1 MRSYLATV
9 LSFILFFLCCQPVSA
24 EMKLVF
30 GVEDK
35 DWGGHYRWVDGQ
47 LKGIDADIVRRVA
60 AQLGYKVEFAPY
72 PWKRVLKMAER
83 KEIDGVLNL
92 APTKQRKRFLYFVST
107 PISEETSVFWVRRG
121 SRFEFS
127 GTFYSSMR
135 LGLLR
140 GSDWS
145 DRFAKQGKPEVVLYD
160 SYKAAFNSLVEQRI
174 DAFGGHLAPT
184 REYVVKLGYI
194 DKIEAYSYMFKGL
207 PYFIAFSDKP
217 GHVEL
222 AKTFSKALQ
231 TFFFGPEYQE
241 LLDEYGVGNSDRV
254 FYPPKL

>member
-1 MRSYLATV
+1 MRCSLVAIMGV
-9 LSFILFFLCCQPVSA
+9 CLLFLCCQPVSA

-35 DWGGHYRWVDGQ
+35 DWGGHYRWVDGE
-47 LKGIDADIVRRVA
+47 LEGMDADIVRRVA
-60 AQLGYKVEFAPY
+60 AKLGYKIEFAPY

-83 KEIDGVLNL
+83 KEIDGVLDL
-92 APTKQRKRFLYFVST
+92 APTKQRKQFLYFVST
-107 PISEETSVFWVRRG
+107 PISEEASVFWVRRG
-121 SRFEFS
+121 SRFEFA
-127 GTFYSSMR
+127 GTFNPSMR

-145 DRFAKQGKPEVVLYD
+145 DRFAKQGKPDVVRYD

-184 REYVVKLGYI
+184 REYVIKLGYI
-194 DKIEAYSYMFKGL
+194 DKVETYPYMFKGL
-207 PYFIAFSDKP
+207 PYFIAFSDRP
-217 GHVEL
+217 GHGEL
-222 AKTFSKALQ
+222 AELFSKALQ

-241 LLDEYGVGNSDRV
+241 LLNEYGVVNTDRV